1 MGVDTVFSASD
12 GSPVPDLTLDI
23 MHRHCRE
30 LPPAAAV
37 REARDARLTVLR
49 GDAALA
55 RRQLE
60 GFESAIRVGGRVIG
74 MQVHPPAV
82 GAYRAQL
89 RAELGRL
96 EARIARLEHGF
107 RASAVLVTSSGP
119 DSATRVR
126 PTDSPPGSGHQTDGP
141 DDGEKD
147 R

>member
-1 MGVDTVFSASD
+1 
-12 GSPVPDLTLDI
+12 VPDLTLDT
-23 MHRHCRE
+23 MHDRRRE

-49 GDAALA
+49 GDAELA

-60 GFESAIRVGGRVIG
+60 GFESAIRVGGQVIG
-74 MQVHPPAV
+74 MQVHPPAE

-89 RAELGRL
+89 NAELGRL

-107 RASAVLVTSSGP
+107 LASAVPVTSSGP
-119 DSATRVR
+119 VSATRVR
-126 PTDSPPGSGHQTDGP
+126 PAGGSPGSGHRADGP